1 MASAT
6 AGFRCIPASA
16 LSRLGAL
23 AGAIVC
29 LAVSAA
35 AQDTTGVGAIR
46 GSVTGAAGGPAPR
59 VKICVLT
66 TEQCAVSD
74 AQGRFSITGVRA
86 GHYVLEITPPDR
98 PLFVSQDIEV
108 RAGFD
113 GEVEIT
119 IPSMDAIETTVTVTA
134 EALQV
139 PSEVKT
145 SAIVASSRDIAQ
157 NAGALQDVSRYVQSL
172 PGAVIG
178 TNDFRND
185 IIVRGGSPLENL
197 YVVDNIEIPNI
208 NAFAN
213 FASAGGTVSVI
224 DALLLDSVTFLTGG
238 YPAPFVNRTSSVM
251 QVALREGSRTEA
263 TGRATVGFAGAG
275 LILEGPLGKAGK
287 GSWIVSG
294 RRSFLDIFTSDVG
307 FGGVPVLYTTNA
319 KAVYDLSPRDR
330 VWAVNVSGIDNIRL
344 GLTESSDLTD
354 EISTLDIRYDGWRSA
369 TGVNWQRT
377 YGAKGVGLA
386 GVTHSRATVN
396 QRVRDLVRDGL
407 PPADL
412 PPSDVIAG
420 SPEIF
425 REDSSETETTVK
437 YDLTWEAG
445 RMGKVQTGGNVKV
458 FGINYN
464 SASPFGTSS
473 PYFPIADSNPFV
485 NATSFRAYQASA
497 HGQTTRNVTSQ
508 LSVTAGARLDHYQA
522 ISATRV
528 SPRLGANY
536 ALTRRVSVQGA
547 YGRYYQQP
555 FFAFLEA
562 FPQNRSLS
570 PFGADHYIAG
580 ITVQPDPATRFR
592 LETYAKRYN
601 DYPVSS
607 QIGSLSLA
615 NVGDTFAVADVLFP
629 MVSEGRGR
637 AYGMELLAERKAT
650 PGSRWYGQA
659 NVSLSRT
666 RHAGLDRVFRPGT
679 YDYPVVANVV
689 AAAALS
695 RVWELSVRVAYLA
708 GRPYTP
714 YDVPVSTAQRRGVFD
729 LTRVNGERAP
739 DYARADV
746 RVDRT
751 FTLNG
756 KPVAVFAGVQN
767 VTNRK
772 NFAGYTWQRRSN
784 TFAFEEQLGVFP
796 ILGLDWRF

>member
-1 MASAT
+1 MNQSDFRSRDTAPSVLRGLGSIALVVFWLAST
-6 AGFRCIPASA
+6 AF
-16 LSRLGAL
+16 
-23 AGAIVC
+23 
-29 LAVSAA
+29 
-35 AQDTTGVGAIR
+35 AQDTTGVGAMR
-46 GSVTGAAGGPAPR
+46 GTVETAAGGPAPR
-59 VKICVLT
+59 VRICVLT

-98 PLFVSQDIEV
+98 PLFVSQDIEI

-113 GEVEIT
+113 EAIEVT
-119 IPSMDAIETTVTVTA
+119 IPTVDAMETTITVTA
-134 EALQV
+134 TALQV
-139 PSEVKT
+139 PSEIKT
-145 SAIVASSRDIAQ
+145 SAIIASSRDVAQ

-224 DALLLDSVTFLTGG
+224 DSLLIDSVTFLTGG

-251 QVALREGSRTEA
+251 QVALREGSRAEV

-275 LILEGPLGKAGK
+275 VVLEGPLGKAGK
-287 GSWIVSG
+287 GSWIASG
-294 RRSFLDIFTSDVG
+294 RRSFLDIFTNDVG

-319 KAVYDLSPRDR
+319 KAVYDFSPRDR

-344 GLTESSDLTD
+344 GLAEASDLSD

-386 GVTHSRATVN
+386 GITYSRATVN
-396 QRVRDLVRDGL
+396 QNVKDLVRDGL
-407 PPADL
+407 PPTDVPPADL
-412 PPSDVIAG
+412 IAR

-425 REDSSETETTVK
+425 REASSETETTAK

-458 FGINYN
+458 FAINYD

-473 PYFPIADSNPFV
+473 PYFPIADSNPFT

-497 HGQTTRNVTSQ
+497 HGQTTRNLTSQ
-508 LSVTAGARLDHYQA
+508 LSLTTGARLDHYQA

-536 ALTRRVSVQGA
+536 TLTPRVSVQGA

-570 PFGADHYIAG
+570 PFGADHYVAG
-580 ITVQPDPATRFR
+580 ITVQPDAATRFR
-592 LETYAKRYN
+592 LETYAKRYH

-629 MVSEGRGR
+629 MVSGGRGR
-637 AYGMELLAERKAT
+637 AYGVELLAERKAT
-650 PGSRWYGQA
+650 PGGRWYGQA

-666 RHAGLDRVFRPGT
+666 RHAGGDGVFRPGT
-679 YDYPVVANVV
+679 YDYPVVANLV

-714 YDVPVSTAQRRGVFD
+714 FDIPVSTAQRRGVFD

-746 RVDRT
+746 RLDRT

-756 KPVAVFAGVQN
+756 KPVAIFAGVQN

-772 NFAGYTWQRRSN
+772 NFAGYTWQRRTN
-784 TFAFEEQLGVFP
+784 TVTVEEQLGVFP
-796 ILGLDWRF
+796 IVGLDWRF